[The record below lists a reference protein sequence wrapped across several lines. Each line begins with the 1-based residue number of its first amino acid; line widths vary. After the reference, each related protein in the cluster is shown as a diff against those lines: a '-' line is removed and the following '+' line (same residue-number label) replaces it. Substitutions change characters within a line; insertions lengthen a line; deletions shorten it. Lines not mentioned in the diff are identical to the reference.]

1 MLEVFEKALA
11 ENISVSMAAPDHA
24 TGLEC
29 YKYRLAV
36 SDLGHTYITDYYEA
50 CKEAIRRLKEAN

>member
-11 ENISVSMAAPDHA
+11 ERITTSKAAPDHA
-24 TGLEC
+24 TALEC
-29 YKYRLAV
+29 FNFRLKV